1 MSSSERE
8 ERAATART
16 ARDSDLLQAVERRLE
31 QEARGLL
38 DPGALDRARRRA
50 QALTAAGGAGAD
62 AARAAALTLT
72 ADVVV
77 ALALER
83 DWERAE
89 MSALTRDLGGL
100 LELAPELVA
109 VELFVRVLAD
119 ARLAEPPPQLA
130 LEAQLRLLAA
140 FSLAEDVTVWI
151 ADETSRPRLL
161 ARVGAEPT
169 RRVRTAAADTL
180 SGRDGPSAAGSIHA
194 FPVVRWERVEA
205 ALVVRAAR
213 NDRLGLVLAAEL
225 AARLSP
231 TIERARLLERR
242 SERESALLEAAER
255 RLARLGFDLHD
266 GPVQEVFALGSELR
280 LFRAQLG
287 RVLGGNRHAAILQG
301 RVDDLEARL
310 VALDGELRSV
320 ARSLETPTVLRKSL
334 PELLRKEAADL
345 EARSSLG
352 VDLHLDG
359 EFDSLTPSQAITILR
374 VVQEA
379 LANVETHAGA
389 RHATVTV
396 HAGLRELQADIRDDG
411 RGFEVE
417 RTLVDAARSGHLG
430 LVGMSERVRLL
441 DGRLDVE
448 SRPGGPTRIAARIP
462 RWRPPA
468 SES

>member
-1 MSSSERE
+1 MSSPERE
-8 ERAATART
+8 ERPATART
-16 ARDSDLLQAVERRLE
+16 GRDSDLLQTVERRLE
-31 QEARGLL
+31 QETRGAL
-38 DPGALDRARRRA
+38 DPGTFDRARRRA
-50 QALTAAGGAGAD
+50 QALAAAGGAGAD
-62 AARAAALTLT
+62 AARAAALTIT

-77 ALALER
+77 SLALER
-83 DWERAE
+83 DWERDQVR
-89 MSALTRDLGGL
+89 ALARDLGAA
-100 LELAPELVA
+100 LELAPELVT

-119 ARLAEPPPQLA
+119 PRLAEPPPQLA

-151 ADETSRPRLL
+151 ADENSRPRLL

-169 RRVRTAAADTL
+169 RRVRAAAAETL
-180 SGRDGPSAAGSIHA
+180 FGRDGSSAAASIRA
-194 FPVVRWERVEA
+194 FPITRWERVEA
-205 ALVVRAAR
+205 ALVVRAGR
-213 NDRLGLVLAAEL
+213 NDRIGLVLAAEL

-231 TIERARLLERR
+231 AIERTRLLERR
-242 SERESALLEAAER
+242 SERESALLETAER

-310 VALDGELRSV
+310 IALDGELRSV
-320 ARSLETPTVLRKSL
+320 ARSLETPTVLRTSL
-334 PELLRKEAADL
+334 PELLRKEAGDL
-345 EARSSLG
+345 EVRSSLT
-352 VDLHLDG
+352 VELHMDG

-379 LANVETHAGA
+379 LTNVETHAAA
-389 RHATVTV
+389 RLVTVTV
-396 HAGLRELQADIRDDG
+396 HAGLKELQAEIRDDG

-441 DGRLDVE
+441 GGRLDVE
-448 SRPGGPTRIAARIP
+448 SRPGGPTRISARIP
-462 RWRPPA
+462 RWRPP
-468 SES
+468 SS

>member
-1 MSSSERE
+1 MSSPEVE
-8 ERAATART
+8 GDAATAHT
-16 ARDSDLLQAVERRLE
+16 ARDTDLLQTVERRLE
-31 QEARGLL
+31 QEARGGL
-38 DPGALDRARRRA
+38 DPGAVDRARRRA
-50 QALTAAGGAGAD
+50 QALAAASGAGAD
-62 AARAAALTLT
+62 ASRAAALALT

-77 ALALER
+77 SLALER
-83 DWERAE
+83 DWEHDE
-89 MSALTRDLGGL
+89 MTALARDLGAA

-109 VELFVRVLAD
+109 VELFLRALAD
-119 ARLAEPPPQLA
+119 ARLLEPPPQLA
-130 LEAQLRLLAA
+130 LEAQLRLLGA

-151 ADETSRPRLL
+151 ADEDSRPRLL

-169 RRVRTAAADTL
+169 RRVRAAAAETL
-180 SGRDGPSAAGSIHA
+180 FGRDDSPAGSIRA
-194 FPVVRWERVEA
+194 FPITRWERVEA

-213 NDRLGLVLAAEL
+213 NDRMGLVLAAEL

-242 SERESALLEAAER
+242 SERESALLETAER

-266 GPVQEVFALGSELR
+266 GPVQEVFALGAELR

-287 RVLGGNRHAAILQG
+287 RALGGNRHAAILQG

-320 ARSLETPTVLRKSL
+320 ARSLETPTVLRTSL

-345 EARSSLG
+345 EERSTLA
-352 VDLHLDG
+352 VDLHADG

-379 LANVETHAGA
+379 LANVETHAAA
-389 RHATVTV
+389 RLATVTV
-396 HAGLRELQADIRDDG
+396 HAGLQELQAEIRDDG

-441 DGRLDVE
+441 DGRLEVE
-448 SRPGGPTRIAARIP
+448 SRPGGPTRIAALIP

-468 SES
+468 AR